1 MNDVSSRSHSV
12 FALTIEQKD
21 TSTGSTMSGVLYLVD
36 LAGSEKARPPPLSLS
51 LGPQM
56 LICLSQQVAKTGAS
70 GQTLDEAKGIN
81 KSLSALGNVI
91 NALTDGKVSLF
102 TNQA

>member
-36 LAGSEKARPPPLSLS
+36 LAGSEKARNPPLSLS
-51 LGPQM
+51 LGPQSSCM
-56 LICLSQQVAKTGAS
+56 SLTTGSQDRSFRPDPG
-70 GQTLDEAKGIN
+70 
-81 KSLSALGNVI
+81 
-91 NALTDGKVSLF
+91 
-102 TNQA
+102 